1 MPDFPVRDTPDGR
14 DARIIQFPGGNVK
27 LLPREDGRK
36 IFEVS
41 TTGFDEN
48 LQLVG
53 SDPFGGSSWTGLR
66 VPTLPTPDTNH
77 RYLMMLASFSLGER
91 AKARIVGYRQLVK
104 IGLKQA
110 GAPGAASYIEEL
122 LVEDPTWHFQ
132 DGDVSFHL
140 QQLGPPNN
148 QGFAPPDKGPFDV
161 RNFKFRWC
169 ETPAVLYQTA
179 TLIDPFYV
187 NLTAYKPPNL
197 GRPWGRPL
205 RNGQQGTFVDLRTQ
219 WQTHGAWH
227 SLNVPLDGPD
237 TIALFASVR
246 QTNPSTRPTLTLPGT
261 VFQRG
266 FAREELFLQNF
277 PTAIYWRVAGSL
289 IVELG

>member
-1 MPDFPVRDTPDGR
+1 MSLTEKGNPDGR
-14 DARIIQFPGGNVK
+14 DAKLIQLPNANVK
-27 LLPREDGRK
+27 LLPRDQPRIVE
-36 IFEVS
+36 IA

-91 AKARIVGYRQLVK
+91 AKARIVGYRQLVTL
-104 IGLKQA
+104 GFKQA
-110 GAPGAASYIEEL
+110 TGGAGSPQYVVEQ
-122 LVEDPTWHFQ
+122 LVETPTFHLS
-132 DGDVSFHL
+132 DGGVSFHI

-148 QGFAPPDKGPFDV
+148 QGFAPTDQGPNDV

-169 ETPAVLYQTA
+169 ETPAVLYQKA

-187 NLTAYKPPNL
+187 NLTAYTPPNL

-205 RNGQQGTFVDLRTQ
+205 RNGGQNSFVDLRTQ
-219 WQTHGAWH
+219 WETHGAWT
-227 SLNVPLDGPD
+227 SLNIPLDGPD

-246 QTNPSTRPTLTLPGT
+246 QSNPTTRPKLTLPGT
-261 VFQRG
+261 FFPRG
-266 FAREELFLQNF
+266 LSREELFIQNF
-277 PTAIYWRVAGSL
+277 PNAIYWRVAGSL